1 MFKGILRALLVSS
14 LIPLTSSLVSG
25 CGPFWVDP
33 YVTVKE
39 SSLNWVIIHY
49 YNLNRQ
55 PIRRV
60 GVEIYGNGLVYVKK
74 GSSELVSNDFAR
86 RHKDESW
93 DKVKTYR
100 LQLDP
105 KDVRDIFQN
114 LVNNG
119 LLDREKTFK
128 ASEKESPDRFIAVKA
143 NIDTQ
148 TYSDNVNMFEE
159 DPDLAE
165 HLLDV
170 IREFEHPSL

>member
-1 MFKGILRALLVSS
+1 MYKKILRLALICSLFPVPCS
-14 LIPLTSSLVSG
+14 LISG

-33 YVTVKE
+33 YITVQE

-74 GSSELVSNDFAR
+74 GSSELVSNDFTR